1 MNIVGLF
8 SATADR
14 NMLHENF
21 PLKERSC
28 PNRDCPLHGHLAQ
41 GNIVH
46 HSFYRTTQG
55 RRRRYLCTRCGRTFC
70 STTGTPYYRLHKAR
84 ALFDEVARMSVDG
97 VGKSAIAR
105 IKRISW
111 NTAARWLALASA
123 FARRFNNGMLRQVDL
138 HELQADE
145 IRSFLLHKQME
156 VWIHTAIEVWSRLW
170 LSVVVGRRTARNIRR
185 TLQESLKR
193 GRFTH
198 RFLLTTDGL
207 DLYAGVVSRVFG
219 FLCIYAQII
228 KDFRNNRVCRVDRR
242 LVRGT
247 QMQLD
252 EALFDSEDSSTVNT
266 SFVERLNL
274 TIRQGCSYLSRRS
287 AGHAR
292 YAEHLDDQMALLQCH
307 YNFIRPHRSLRLGKE
322 KRTPAWQAG
331 LVSRQL
337 TFREVF
343 VHSLAMHLLLFII
356 YVRVAVRGSLRP
368 IRNLLAATVA

>member
-1 MNIVGLF
+1 
-8 SATADR
+8 
-14 NMLHENF
+14 
-21 PLKERSC
+21 
-28 PNRDCPLHGHLAQ
+28 
-41 GNIVH
+41 
-46 HSFYRTTQG
+46 
-55 RRRRYLCTRCGRTFC
+55 
-70 STTGTPYYRLHKAR
+70 
-84 ALFDEVARMSVDG
+84 MSVDG

-105 IKRISW
+105 ITRIAW
-111 NTAARWLALASA
+111 NTAARWLALAAA
-123 FARRFNNGMLRQVDL
+123 FARRFTNRMLRRVDL
-138 HELQADE
+138 QELQADE

-185 TLQESLKR
+185 TLQETFER

-207 DLYAGVVSRVFG
+207 ELYERVVSKVFG
-219 FLCIYAQII
+219 FLCIYAQVI

-247 QMQLD
+247 QAQLN

-292 YAEHLDDQMALLQCH
+292 YAEHLEDHLALLQCH
-307 YNFIRPHRSLRLGKE
+307 YNFIRPHRALKLGKE
-322 KRTPAWQAG
+322 WRTPAWQAG

-337 TFREVF
+337 TFREIF
-343 VHSLAMHLLLFII
+343 LHPLAMLFLFLV
-356 YVRVAVRGSLRP
+356 YVRLSISVSHRLRP
-368 IRNLLAATVA
+368 NRLVATGG

>member
-1 MNIVGLF
+1 MG
-8 SATADR
+8 A
-14 NMLHENF
+14 
-21 PLKERSC
+21 
-28 PNRDCPLHGHLAQ
+28 
-41 GNIVH
+41 
-46 HSFYRTTQG
+46 
-55 RRRRYLCTRCGRTFC
+55 
-70 STTGTPYYRLHKAR
+70 PYYRLHKPR
-84 ALFDEVARMSVDG
+84 ALFDEVARMSVNG

-105 IKRISW
+105 IKQIAW
-111 NTAARWLALASA
+111 NTAARWLALAA
-123 FARRFNNGMLRQVDL
+123 EFARRFNNRMLRQVDL
-138 HELQADE
+138 CELQADE

-156 VWIHTAIEVWSRLW
+156 VWIQTAIEVWSRLW

-185 TLQESLKR
+185 ALRDTLERVRLTK
-193 GRFTH
+193 

-207 DLYAGVVSRVFG
+207 ELYERVVSKVFS
-219 FLCIYAQII
+219 FLCIYAQVM

-247 QMQLD
+247 KAQLD
-252 EALFDSEDSSTVNT
+252 EALFQSEDSSTVNT

-337 TFREVF
+337 SFREVF
-343 VHSLAMHLLLFII
+343 LHRLAALLLLFV
-356 YVRVAVRGSLRP
+356 YVYVATRGLPRTIGNHLP
-368 IRNLLAATVA
+368 ATLA